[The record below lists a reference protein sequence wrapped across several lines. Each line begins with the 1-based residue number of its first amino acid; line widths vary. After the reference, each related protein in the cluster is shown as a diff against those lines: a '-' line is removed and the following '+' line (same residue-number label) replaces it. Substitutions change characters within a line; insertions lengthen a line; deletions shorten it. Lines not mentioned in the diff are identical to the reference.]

1 MSFAKH
7 QLSLAGSRVNGQP
20 FKLCHRCE
28 EKKPPEGGVQ
38 TSPQRWY
45 CAVCWVD
52 KMKGKR

>member
-7 QLSLAGSRVNGQP
+7 QVSLRGSAVNGQP
-20 FKLCHRCE
+20 FKLCHKCE

-38 TSPQRWY
+38 ASPQRWY

-52 KMKGKR
+52 KMKAKR

>member
-7 QLSLAGSRVNGQP
+7 QVSLTGSRVNGHP